1 MKPTPNY
8 DFPVSVWREGADYPS
23 SPAEAFFE
31 IYSVTLNHAI
41 SSAFIPAVDRRS
53 PWPPVV
59 PPEADHLATSDDAR
73 RMTLGLSPLVVTPD
87 DARARTV
94 ETFLAGCDAV
104 HAVFYVRSDEFVALL
119 RELESLSGM
128 FAGVHD
134 AGPVSKLGDS
144 ALAHCLTQLII
155 PSGCLSVRQLHLLGR
170 RPDASRDTE

>member
-23 SPAEAFFE
+23 SPAEAFLG

-41 SSAFIPAVDRRS
+41 SIAFIPAVDRRS

-104 HAVFYVRSDEFVALL
+104 MQSSTCAAMNSIPPIAMSPLLTTANALVPVIVTFSEVRL
-119 RELESLSGM
+119 
-128 FAGVHD
+128 
-134 AGPVSKLGDS
+134 
-144 ALAHCLTQLII
+144 
-155 PSGCLSVRQLHLLGR
+155 
-170 RPDASRDTE
+170 